1 MSGGTRAYVVDL
13 LESYPKRM
21 QEIALLHYELE
32 HPAHISTNEMISA
45 MSFSHGDGVVR
56 SSGHVSNKTLY
67 IALNYQDKTEK
78 INADTTEEIVKRLV
92 SMEHEQERLA
102 YYVSLLDQQQKTAI
116 NRFYFEGI
124 SWEKIAQELQVA
136 VRTIYKIKRRALDRL
151 ADLYELA
158 GIPGAIGQSADMLE

>member
-1 MSGGTRAYVVDL
+1 MSDGTKAYVVDL

-21 QEIALLHYELE
+21 QEIALLHYELK
-32 HPAHISTNEMISA
+32 HPARISTDEMIGA

-78 INADTTEEIVKRLV
+78 INADATEEIVKRLV

-158 GIPGAIGQSADMLE
+158 GVPGAVGQSADMLE